1 MLLSSHGPFNL
12 RETQIQPDQG
22 EEKYQLCQKLS
33 SKENRRPGTF
43 PR

>member
-1 MLLSSHGPFNL
+1 L

-22 EEKYQLCQKLS
+22 EEKYPLCQKQS
-33 SKENRRPGTF
+33 SKENRRLGIF